1 MESEREGKK
10 TLASSNMAFFFNKP
24 RCVFFFLKTA
34 ELHSLQMPFQKE
46 INIDNKKAVPFC
58 FVLLLF
64 FPISVVGEE

>member
-10 TLASSNMAFFFNKP
+10 HQQVQTWLFFLNKP

-46 INIDNKKAVPFC
+46 INIDNKKAVPFG